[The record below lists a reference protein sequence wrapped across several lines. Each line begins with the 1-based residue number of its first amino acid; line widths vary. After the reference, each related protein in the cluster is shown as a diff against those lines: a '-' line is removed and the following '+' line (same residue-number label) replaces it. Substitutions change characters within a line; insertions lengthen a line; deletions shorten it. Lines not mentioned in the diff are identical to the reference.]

1 MDTPAARRW
10 APLVEKQRRSGLT
23 IKAFAKK
30 HGLNPG
36 TFGWWRLRL
45 LRDPV
50 PAMRQPKPEPPEPHA
65 FIALDLAPEQNREPD
80 PTVVLALERFD
91 AHIVVDRHTDLPLLR
106 ELLAALC

>member
-10 APLVEKQRRSGLT
+10 APLVEKQRTSGLT

-45 LRDPV
+45 LRDP
-50 PAMRQPKPEPPEPHA
+50 
-65 FIALDLAPEQNREPD
+65 
-80 PTVVLALERFD
+80 
-91 AHIVVDRHTDLPLLR
+91 R
-106 ELLAALC
+106 ELLERKLLESIEHARARALAGEPPTLPDADG